1 MPKQQPGNRKQQRY
15 EPLAVLAYIADYAQH
30 SPRRSPSERRIQ
42 KDLGISAPSVV
53 HEILGRLEQAGLLI
67 ITRYGR
73 GQLSD
78 LTLTEAGQTAAQMW
92 QEAQAADN
100 DTSADQD

>member
-1 MPKQQPGNRKQQRY
+1 MPKQQPENSKQQRY
-15 EPLAVLAYIADYAQH
+15 EPLDVLAYIADYTQR

-42 KDLGISAPSVV
+42 QDLGISAPSVV
-53 HEILGRLEQAGLLI
+53 HVILVRLEQAGLLI

-78 LTLTEAGQTAAQMW
+78 LTLTEAGKTAAQMW
-92 QEAQAADN
+92 REAQAAGN
-100 DTSADQD
+100 DTSAAQE